1 VILNSKA
8 ARRAAVAVATAAAL
22 VGGLTACS
30 GSSNPGSSSG
40 SAGGTYTFWDPYPQ
54 FDNSSAWVK
63 LLDKC
68 GSSAGVTIKRT
79 GYDTSDLTNKALLA
93 GQQGNSPDV
102 LLVDNPVVST
112 LASAGILTDT
122 ATNKLDTSAIQSNI
136 LQAGVVNGKTYGQPI
151 GANTLA
157 LYYNK
162 DIIKKAG
169 VDVSSITSWDTLTAA
184 LAKVKATGNK
194 GITFSGIGTE
204 EGSFQFLPWFWG
216 SGASLTKLDSTGG
229 VAALSLW
236 TNWLKQGYTTNSVIQ
251 NTQTTA
257 WQDFSTGKYAFV
269 ENGTWQLANA
279 KAEKFGYGIINIP
292 GQTSGSAPAPTGGE
306 FLTVPVQKDTARY
319 ATTKTIISCLG
330 STANIVNTD
339 NTLSYVAP
347 TAAAQA
353 QQVASNPDL
362 KPWIS
367 AVASAKGRTSDNLG
381 VKYPKISQQL
391 WGAVQK
397 ALSGSASPQAAMSAA
412 QTAAAAATKYA
423 VGVCPVRRSS
433 PGNPTRPSPPQEQT
447 S

>member
-1 VILNSKA
+1 VILRTKA
-8 ARRAAVAVATAAAL
+8 ARHAAVALATAAAL

-30 GSSNPGSSSG
+30 GSSTAGSTSG

-63 LLDKC
+63 LLQTC
-68 GSSAGVTIKRT
+68 GKQAGVTVKRT

-122 ATNKLDTSAIQSNI
+122 KTSGLDTSSIQKNI
-136 LQAGVVNGKTYGQPI
+136 IQAGVVDGKTYGLPI

-162 DIIKKAG
+162 DVLKKAG
-169 VDVSSITSWDTLTAA
+169 VDPSTITSWDTLTAA
-184 LAKVKATGNK
+184 LAKIKASGSN
-194 GITFSGIGTE
+194 GITFSAIGTE

-216 SGASLTKLDSTGG
+216 SGADLTKLDSSEG
-229 VAALSLW
+229 VSALALW
-236 TNWLKQGYTTNSVIQ
+236 TDWLKKGYTTNSVIQ

-257 WQDFSTGKYAFV
+257 WQDFSTGKYGFV

-279 KAEKFGYGIINIP
+279 KAEKFDYGIINIP
-292 GQTSGSAPAPTGGE
+292 GKASGSAPAPTGGE
-306 FLTVPVQKDTARY
+306 FLTLPVQKDTSRY
-319 ATTKTIISCLG
+319 ATTKKIVTCL
-330 STANIVNTD
+330 TDTKNLVNTD

-347 TAAAQA
+347 TSAAQEE
-353 QQVASNPDL
+353 QVSGNPDL
-362 KPWIS
+362 KPWVS

-381 VKYPKISQQL
+381 TKYPKISEQL

-397 ALSGSASPQAAMSAA
+397 ALSGSQSPQAAMTAA
-412 QTAAAAATKYA
+412 QTAAANATK
-423 VGVCPVRRSS
+423 
-433 PGNPTRPSPPQEQT
+433 
-447 S
+447 